1 MPPRLRES
9 KSLRPLEPP
18 LVGAW
23 IACTLIYWVASGVHD
38 KNPSAAELDLAL
50 RLRLALGEAGLAFFV
65 ILLSLR
71 RRAHGL
77 QLFLP
82 FVAAALTAVAALW
95 LAPDLSKFESSP
107 ASRGSAA
114 PGGDAPL
121 LLHLLGG
128 ADALKIIAL
137 FTLLVLEIPWRG
149 RRA

>member
-1 MPPRLRES
+1 MPPRFRES
-9 KSLRPLEPP
+9 QSLRPLEPP

-38 KNPSAAELDLAL
+38 KNPSATELDLAL

-65 ILLSLR
+65 FLLSLR

-82 FVAAALTAVAALW
+82 FVAAVLTAVGALW
-95 LAPDLSKFESSP
+95 LAPDLSKFESALFSGR
-107 ASRGSAA
+107 SVA
-114 PGGDAPL
+114 PSGDAPL
-121 LLHLLGG
+121 LLHLLGI
-128 ADALKIIAL
+128 ADALKIVTL